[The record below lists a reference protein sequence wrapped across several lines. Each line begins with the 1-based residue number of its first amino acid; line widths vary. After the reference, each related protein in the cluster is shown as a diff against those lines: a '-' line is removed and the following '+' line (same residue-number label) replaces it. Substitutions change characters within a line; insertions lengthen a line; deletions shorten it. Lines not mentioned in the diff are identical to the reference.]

1 MGYKTEMYS
10 RFDRHSKQVSEF
22 NLELTKENFIEQ
34 FKRLI
39 DHQIPSLAQ
48 FLTIL
53 KQATALLKQR
63 PNVVQIVP
71 KPNQKIVV
79 VGDLH
84 GNFESLI
91 RLFVGD
97 EKSEIEP
104 IGFPSNDLIYVFN
117 GDFTDRGGSG
127 YQIIFSLCFMLLF
140 SDSVYLN
147 RGNHESLSLGA
158 STTFSSG
165 HSFIYEMNEKFPEQR
180 EFYSPL
186 LDFFSSLPLATQ
198 IQDVLVVHGGT
209 PSTQYSINQLNT
221 VNRFV
226 QDLEPIP
233 STPENAFHEFLWSY
247 NRNSKTASFLM
258 QNKLQTLVVGHS
270 SASFHSIYTFTKQ
283 LELHSIVKD
292 ETMFQKVKQMFGVGS
307 NERLSVVEVF
317 SSPTNGGELYAAV
330 IECPGGRINNDPL
343 KWEYFKIGQHKDFK
357 LKHK

>member
-1 MGYKTEMYS
+1 MTNKLPNHKRNTQHKTQIRENKQILKPKKQTITLQYTQPIYKNYIHNYQNN
-10 RFDRHSKQVSEF
+10 RK
-22 NLELTKENFIEQ
+22 
-34 FKRLI
+34 
-39 DHQIPSLAQ
+39 
-48 FLTIL
+48 LTIPL
-53 KQATALLKQR
+53 ISLTRITNDDLTNHHKRTKPYNSGKQTEINEEEQSQM
-63 PNVVQIVP
+63 PSEV
-71 KPNQKIVV
+71 
-79 VGDLH
+79 LH
-84 GNFESLI
+84 Q
-91 RLFVGD
+91 
-97 EKSEIEP
+97 
-104 IGFPSNDLIYVFN
+104 IYVFN